1 MFKTSYLT
9 PGTVEE
15 LQNEVQML
23 NNRIEEMNK
32 KTFELNQEKDDLEKV
47 GCKCEIQISLII
59 THVDLYRIKLM

>member
-1 MFKTSYLT
+1 
-9 PGTVEE
+9 
-15 LQNEVQML
+15 ML

-47 GCKCEIQISLII
+47 GCKREIQISLII